1 MGQGRTYR
9 YYQGTPLF
17 AFGTGLSL
25 TTFTHTCTCA
35 AAAAA
40 AISCSCTVKNTGSM
54 AGDEVVLVY
63 DSLSAAIR
71 AAVGTAH
78 PLPTKRLVDFQR
90 VSVAAGGSATVA
102 FTIPKQALALT
113 TADGSKKQYP
123 GAHQLIF
130 SRGNGADAAVSVTV

>member
-1 MGQGRTYR
+1 M
-9 YYQGTPLF
+9 
-17 AFGTGLSL
+17 AE
-25 TTFTHTCTCA
+25 A
-35 AAAAA
+35 D
-40 AISCSCTVKNTGSM
+40 AISCTTKVMNTGSM

-130 SRGNGADAAVSVTV
+130 SRGNGADATVSVTV